1 MYKMEGHTL
10 SDYIITQLMD
20 SICNTTSVSVG
31 VLHDFYVMEKNRL
44 IDDIK
49 ESYTNNELLE
59 LHKSIEAYNFLYLIQ
74 CLSASRTTQYELEQM
89 D

>member
-1 MYKMEGHTL
+1 MDTHTL
-10 SDYIITQLMD
+10 ADYIITQLMD
-20 SICNTTSVSVG
+20 SICNTTYASVN

-49 ESYTNNELLE
+49 ESYTSNELID
-59 LHKSIEAYNFLYLIQ
+59 LHKSIDAYNFLYIIQ
-74 CLSASRTTQYELEQM
+74 SLAASRSTQYELEQM

>member
-1 MYKMEGHTL
+1 MDTHTL
-10 SDYIITQLMD
+10 ADYIITQLMD
-20 SICNTTSVSVG
+20 SICNTTYSSVP

-49 ESYTNNELLE
+49 ESYTSHELID
-59 LHKSIEAYNFLYLIQ
+59 LHKSIDAYNFLYIIQ
-74 CLSASRTTQYELEQM
+74 SLSASRTTQYEIERM